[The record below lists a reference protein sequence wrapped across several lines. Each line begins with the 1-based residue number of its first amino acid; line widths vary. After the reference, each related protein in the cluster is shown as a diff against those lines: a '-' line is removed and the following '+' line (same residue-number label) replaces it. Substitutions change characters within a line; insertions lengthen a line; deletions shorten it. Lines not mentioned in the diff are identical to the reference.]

1 MDIAN
6 YSQNRISAQDLDTTN
21 YVGVDNLLQNKK
33 GKNNSD
39 YVPTSGNL
47 TRYSTGD
54 ILIGNIRPYLQKI
67 WFSDRTGGTNGDVL
81 VVSLKQQE
89 KEDVDSRFIYHVLA
103 SDNFFS
109 YNMQNS
115 KGTKMPRGDKNAI
128 MRYEF
133 QIPEIYEQK
142 RIVSILDK
150 FDTLT
155 NSISEGL
162 PAEINARRKQY
173 KYYRNQLLTFP
184 ELIT

>member
-1 MDIAN
+1 MMILVNA
-6 YSQNRISAQDLDTTN
+6 S
-21 YVGVDNLLQNKK
+21 VH
-33 GKNNSD
+33 GKIKN
-39 YVPTSGNL
+39 
-47 TRYSTGD
+47 
-54 ILIGNIRPYLQKI
+54 
-67 WFSDRTGGTNGDVL
+67 
-81 VVSLKQQE
+81 
-89 KEDVDSRFIYHVLA
+89 
-103 SDNFFS
+103 
-109 YNMQNS
+109 
-115 KGTKMPRGDKNAI
+115 GDKNAI